1 VNANKVNVMSVKN
14 CSLCAS
20 GGNSAHNRVPLT
32 ERPTTIIDT
41 CVSTRRLYVQIAL
54 LFTLCTAATS
64 PAFACK
70 FNPSASFQTEFT
82 KPDPEW
88 RPDGK
93 SVYFANGQLAIKPE
107 PNTTV
112 WRLYPSFNFTNATY
126 CLDVKTPPEP
136 VVPGTSSNAGLIF
149 WRDTFDH
156 FYLVTVYPDGN
167 YAVSRASL
175 DWTTILPITKFDK
188 LNVGSGAVNEIKVVT
203 LNDVVTLFFN
213 GKKAIEF
220 RAQAP
225 KAPNIATRVGLF
237 AQSSK
242 DQTNEWRF
250 LSLIVNE

>member
-1 VNANKVNVMSVKN
+1 MSVKN

>member
-1 VNANKVNVMSVKN
+1 MSVKN

-93 SVYFANGQLAIKPE
+93 SVYFANSQLAIKPE

>member
-1 VNANKVNVMSVKN
+1 MSVKN

-175 DWTTILPITKFDK
+175 DWTIVLPPTKFDK
-188 LNVGSGAVNEIKVVT
+188 LNVGPGAVNEIKVIT
-203 LNDVVTLFFN
+203 FNDVVTLFFN